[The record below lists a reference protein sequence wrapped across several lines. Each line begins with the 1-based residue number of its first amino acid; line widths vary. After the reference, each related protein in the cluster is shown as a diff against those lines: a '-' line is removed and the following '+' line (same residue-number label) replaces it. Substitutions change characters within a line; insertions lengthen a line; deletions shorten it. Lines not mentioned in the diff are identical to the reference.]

1 MRYWKKQTGEQIKER
16 VFSALGKNV
25 NFRERTA
32 LGVPS
37 SKLDGKVFYDNS
49 PVLMDAPF
57 LSTLLQNPNH
67 IGCHTLGESESFFA
81 GTQELEREL
90 IGLCAE
96 DILQGEPGQQDGYV
110 AAGGTEANIQ
120 AIWIYRNFFMRE
132 HKADIG
138 QIAILCSKDAHY
150 SMYKAS
156 NLLNIKTLS
165 VDVDFESR
173 ILSKEDLERKVAL
186 AKQEGIR
193 YFIVVGNMMTTMFGS
208 VDNIEIYV
216 EVLEKAKMQFK
227 IHIDGAFGGFV
238 YPFSHREN
246 QLNFQNPKITSFALD
261 AHKMV
266 EAPYGTGI
274 FLIRKGWMKYAYTE
288 EAEYVQ
294 GLDVTLSGSRSG
306 SNAIS
311 VWMILMTY
319 GPNGW
324 FEKVHILNYRTSWL
338 CRRLDD
344 LGVAYYRY
352 PGSNIVTLQ
361 SKYVPQAVAHQ
372 FGLVPD
378 VHSGNPDWYK
388 IVVMDHVT
396 VDELSKFVEALKI
409 ASD

>member
-16 VFSALGKNV
+16 VFSALRKNV

-37 SKLDGKVFYDNS
+37 SKLDEKVFYDNA
-49 PVLMDAPF
+49 PILKDAPF

-96 DILQGEPGQQDGYV
+96 DILQGEAGKQDGYV

-120 AIWIYRNFFMRE
+120 AIWIYRNYFMRAHE
-132 HKADIG
+132 AGVG
-138 QIAILCSKDAHY
+138 QIAILCSQDAHY
-150 SMYKAS
+150 SMFKAA
-156 NLLNIKTLS
+156 NLLNIKVLS
-165 VDVDFESR
+165 VEVDFETR
-173 ILSKEDLERKVAL
+173 ILSKEDLNKKIAL

-193 YFIVVGNMMTTMFGS
+193 FFIVVGNMMTTMFGS
-208 VDNIEIYV
+208 VDNIETYV
-216 EVLEKAKMQFK
+216 EVLEKAGMVFK

-238 YPFSHREN
+238 YPFSHRQN
-246 QLNFQNPKITSFALD
+246 QLNFRNPNITSFALD

-274 FLIRKGWMKYAYTE
+274 FLIRKGWMKYACTE
-288 EAEYVQ
+288 EAQYVQ
-294 GLDVTLSGSRSG
+294 GLDATLSGSRSG

-324 FEKVHILNYRTSWL
+324 FEKVHILNYRASWL
-338 CRRLDD
+338 CLRLDE
-344 LGVAYYRY
+344 LEVAYYRY

-361 SKYVPQAVAHQ
+361 SKNVPAAVAHR

-378 VHSGNPDWYK
+378 VHSGKPDWYK

-396 VDELSKFVEALKI
+396 VDELAKFVEALKK
-409 ASD
+409 APA